1 MKNAAKRLPL
11 FESAKRQALKTL
23 CVRRFEAGRWVC
35 APQSFEGDELAD
47 REAVRARFGG
57 GRYEVIARDGRQIV
71 GRTRFVLDGASRP
84 LRDEPPPA
92 ALSQGVGDDVLR
104 AFATAAGERYAL
116 VFRLLNQGLDVVEIV
131 DRTGLEPQ
139 VVRGIFEEWMT
150 PFAVARDK
158 IEARVRELAKKEHV
172 SLEREW
178 ELAWLH

>member
-23 CVRRFEAGRWVC
+23 CVRRFEAGRWVR